1 MIWDDCYIFLFLN
14 VFTYRSMSLLCCSF
28 KGAVGGFA
36 AFKHNF
42 YVKAAT
48 PYTIVF
54 VITSSIIAYVSTI
67 YIEHNR
73 ANEIATKT
81 VSTVAIISV
90 LLNIVIWFLLKGSSF
105 WILGSA
111 LINRVIPAFPLLK
124 ELPLEGALGMGYYT
138 AQVIGYILDVLWQ
151 NAETQKNPLKLFLF
165 VCFFHNLR
173 WDP

>member
-1 MIWDDCYIFLFLN
+1 M
-14 VFTYRSMSLLCCSF
+14 LLLIGVCFYDVVPS
-28 KGAVGGFA
+28 KVQWVGFA

-42 YVKAAT
+42 LMLRLAT

-54 VITSSIIAYVSTI
+54 VIISTIIAYVSTI

-73 ANEIATKT
+73 TNKIATKT

-111 LINRVIPAFPLLK
+111 LINKVIPAFPLLK
-124 ELPLEGALGMGYYT
+124 GTSVRGCAWYGILYSTSYR
-138 AQVIGYILDVLWQ
+138 IYIRCTMAKL
-151 NAETQKNPLKLFLF
+151 QKHRKIHLKLFLF
-165 VCFFHNLR
+165 VCFFSTTYGGTHK
-173 WDP
+173 PIH

>member
-1 MIWDDCYIFLFLN
+1 MTVTSFYFLMFLLIG
-14 VFTYRSMSLLCCSF
+14 VCLYYVVPSKVQWVVLLLLSII
-28 KGAVGGFA
+28 
-36 AFKHNF
+36 F

-54 VITSSIIAYVSTI
+54 VITSTIIAYVSTI